1 MTGGFL
7 SIIIWDDSSQV
18 AHYIKA
24 SHDRVKGEEAFGEEA
39 GVAAAAVPFLMTD
52 FILFVALY
60 LSMLN

>member
-1 MTGGFL
+1 MRGGFL
-7 SIIIWDDSSQV
+7 AIIIWEEFRQV
-18 AHYIKA
+18 AYYIKA

-52 FILFVALY
+52 FILFVTLY